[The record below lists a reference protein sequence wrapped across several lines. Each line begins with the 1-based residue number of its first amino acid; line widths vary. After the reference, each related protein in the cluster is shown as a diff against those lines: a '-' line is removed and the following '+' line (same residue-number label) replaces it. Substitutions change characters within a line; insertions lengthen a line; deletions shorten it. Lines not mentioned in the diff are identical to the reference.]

1 MNIGVST
8 TTGLGVAI
16 LLLFLLLIVNAVWFY
31 FSHSKSINKKL
42 FGKPENFGFLFSS
55 MILFADWAIYCI
67 SKKRAER
74 AGVQE
79 VFSTLEVS
87 ARRQLIFHF
96 FGMWASFFLLILGW
110 FLVA

>member
-1 MNIGVST
+1 MNIDASIT
-8 TTGLGVAI
+8 IGLGFAI
-16 LLLFLLLIVNAVWFY
+16 LLLFLLLIVNAIWFY
-31 FSHSKSINKKL
+31 CTHSKNINKKL
-42 FGKPENFGFLFSS
+42 FGKPKNFGFLFST

-79 VFSTLEVS
+79 VFSTLGTP

-96 FGMWASFFLLILGW
+96 FGMWASFILLIVSWL
-110 FLVA
+110 LIV